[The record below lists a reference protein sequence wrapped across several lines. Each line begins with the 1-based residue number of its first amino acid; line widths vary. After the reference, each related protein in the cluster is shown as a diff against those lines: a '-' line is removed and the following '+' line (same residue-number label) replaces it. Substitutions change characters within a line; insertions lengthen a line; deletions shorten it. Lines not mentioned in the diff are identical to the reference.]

1 MKTLSPE
8 LQRRERTAIFMWTSL
23 ILMFFLLQAILWT
36 VAISITSRDA
46 SHAVVAGYDEQ
57 ALHWDEVKNLRQES
71 VALGWDA
78 ELLVDAT
85 GDIRGNR
92 VVTLCLKDKNK
103 TPLEHLKI
111 EINAYHRGR
120 AAEKQ
125 NLTLKPVGPGIYS
138 TTVLVR
144 NSGQWQFT
152 GTAKSNDQQFLIE
165 QQIALD
171 SNRNL

>member
-1 MKTLSPE
+1 MKTLPPE
-8 LQRRERTAIFMWTSL
+8 LQRRERTAQLMWTAL
-23 ILMFFLLQAILWT
+23 ILMFFLIQGVLWT
-36 VAISITSRDA
+36 VAISITSSDA

-57 ALHWDEVKNLRQES
+57 ALRWDEVKKLRHES
-71 VALGWDA
+71 ATLGWDA
-78 ELLVDAT
+78 EIQVDSK

-92 VVTLCLKDKNK
+92 VITLRLKDQNQA
-103 TPLEHLKI
+103 PLENAKV

-125 NLTLKPVGPGIYS
+125 NLTLKSVGPGIYS
-138 TTVLVR
+138 TTLLVR

-152 GTAKSNDQQFLIE
+152 GTAKSDDQQFLIE
-165 QQIALD
+165 QRIALD